1 MQAPGATTGGP
12 QGLARAWRRARD
24 LFRRHEEAAVAG
36 LFLAPDVL
44 GLAIFVGAPILFALY
59 VSFFRWDGLSP
70 RVWAGADN
78 YRQLLADPK
87 WWSSL
92 EITGSFVLLHV
103 PLLFGASLALAL
115 LVNRKLRGRDFF
127 RTAYFGPVAISLVIM
142 SILWGYI
149 LEPSF
154 GVLNY
159 TLGLVGIGP
168 QPWLSSVGQ
177 ALPTLVAISAWKFM
191 GYYMV
196 IFLAGL
202 QNIPE
207 EYYEAAR
214 VDGAGAWRTFWSL
227 TLPLLKPV
235 SFFVLVIIMIRS
247 FQVFDQV
254 YVLTQ
259 GGPAYSTYVVVYY
272 IYELAFRFMR
282 LGYASGASVALFLL
296 LLVLTVA
303 ANRLFRSGAVD

>member
-1 MQAPGATTGGP
+1 V
-12 QGLARAWRRARD
+12 
-24 LFRRHEEAAVAG
+24 AAA
-36 LFLAPDVL
+36 FLAPDVL
-44 GLAIFVGAPILFALY
+44 GLALFVGAPVIFAVW
-59 VSFFRWDGLSP
+59 VSLHGWDGLAP
-70 RVWAGADN
+70 MRWVGMGN
-78 YRQLLADPK
+78 YRQLLADPR
-87 WWSSL
+87 WWASVRV
-92 EITGSFVLLHV
+92 TAGFVLLHV
-103 PLLFGASLALAL
+103 PLLLLASLGLAL
-115 LVNRKLRGRDFF
+115 LVDRRLPGRDLF
-127 RTAYFGPVAISLVIM
+127 RTAYFVPVAISLVIM
-142 SILWGYI
+142 SVLWGYI

-159 TLGLVGIGP
+159 LLGLVGIGP

-202 QNIPE
+202 QNIPA

-214 VDGAGAWRTFWSL
+214 VDGAGRWATFRSL

-235 SFFVLVIIMIRS
+235 TFFVLVIIMIRS

-259 GGPAYSTYVVVYY
+259 GGPAYATYVVVYY
-272 IYELAFRFMR
+272 VYELAFRFMR
-282 LGYASGASVALFLL
+282 LGYASAASVALFLL
-296 LLVLTVA
+296 LLVLTA
-303 ANRLFRSGAVD
+303 LANRLFRSGAVD